1 MLQQTL
7 AVARRILVE
16 QARQRRTLFFWALF
30 PALMMLIFGLIY
42 RHNTMMRAGLD
53 ASAAGILIGGAL
65 FFSGLGG
72 AMAILATE
80 RERGTLRRL
89 LVSPLRPAAYFLGI
103 VLALLVVAAMQ
114 TLVVYAVA
122 WPLGARFHGSLWLG
136 AAVLVLCVLGYV
148 GLGFVFG
155 ARWARSADDISGPL
169 SAFGVPLLVLG
180 GTFFPMQLI
189 PDFMMPVVRWNPVL
203 HMTEALKA
211 VGARG
216 AGAAEI
222 AGDLAF
228 LAVFGAAALA
238 VGAWSYR
245 RMLADERRGG

>member
-7 AVARRILVE
+7 AVAGRILVE

-42 RHNTMMRAGLD
+42 GHSAAMRVNLD
-53 ASAAGILIGGAL
+53 AATAGILIGGAL

-72 AMAILATE
+72 AMAIVATE

-89 LVSPLRPAAYFLGI
+89 LVSPLRPAAYFGGV
-103 VLALLVVAAMQ
+103 VLALLAVAAMQ
-114 TLVVYAVA
+114 TVVVYAVA
-122 WPLGARFHGSLWLG
+122 WPLGARFHGSVALG
-136 AAVLVLCVLGYV
+136 ALVLALCVLGYV

-180 GTFFPMQLI
+180 GTFFPMELI
-189 PDFMMPVVRWNPVL
+189 PDGLMALARWNPVL

-211 VGARG
+211 VAARG
-216 AGAAEI
+216 AGFDAI
-222 AGDLAF
+222 TGHLAF
-228 LAVFGAAALA
+228 LAVFGAGSLA
-238 VGAWSYR
+238 VGALAYR
-245 RMLADERRGG
+245 RMLVRERQGA

>member
-1 MLQQTL
+1 
-7 AVARRILVE
+7 
-16 QARQRRTLFFWALF
+16 
-30 PALMMLIFGLIY
+30 
-42 RHNTMMRAGLD
+42 
-53 ASAAGILIGGAL
+53 
-65 FFSGLGG
+65 
-72 AMAILATE
+72 MAILATE

-89 LVSPLRPAAYFLGI
+89 LMSPLRPAAYFMGI
-103 VLALLVVAAMQ
+103 VLALAVVAAVQ
-114 TLVVYAVA
+114 TVIVYAIA

-136 AAVLVLCVLGYV
+136 AAVLALCVLGYV

-216 AGAAEI
+216 AGAADI
-222 AGDLAF
+222 GGDLAF
-228 LAVFGAAALA
+228 LAIFGAVALA
-238 VGAWSYR
+238 LGALSYR